1 MYSRFIIERPVLA
14 AVISIVIIIA
24 GLVTMSA
31 LPIDLYPEITP
42 PTVTVTTMY
51 PGADAVTLNDTV
63 AQVIEEQ
70 VNGVEG
76 MIYMSSTCAN
86 DGTYTLTVTF
96 EVGMDLDMAT
106 VLTQNQVTIATP
118 QLPSEVQRQG
128 VSTQKKSTNFVL
140 AVNLYSPNNTY
151 DDLALSN
158 YASINMTDTLARVP
172 GVGNVT
178 IFGSKD
184 YGMRIWLNP
193 DAMHARQ
200 LTVTDVTNAVKSQNI
215 QVAAGNLGQPP
226 CPRGTEYQYTVTVTG
241 RLTTPEEFEN
251 IVVKVGSDG
260 QPVKIK
266 DIGTVELGSQLY
278 NSYSTYNGKPSA
290 TIAIYQLPGSN
301 AIDVEQ
307 GCKAELERLAD
318 RFPKDLT
325 YKITYNS
332 TDFIHASIDE
342 ITVTLFQAVGL
353 VVLITFVFLQDWRTS
368 LIPALTI
375 PVSLIGTFIIMAMLG
390 FSINTLTMFGLV
402 LAIGIVVDDSI
413 VVVENTQR
421 KIDERGLSSRE
432 AAIAAMNEVIGP
444 CIATT
449 LVLMSVFVP
458 TAFMGGISGSLY
470 KQFALTIAASTAF
483 STVNALTLSPAL
495 CGVLLRPSAKTKFFF
510 FDWFNKIF
518 SVTEHF
524 YGKIVK
530 MLVRKLVIVGLLFL
544 GITGLTLIGF
554 VSLPTGFIPTEDQGY
569 FMTVIQLPDAASLER
584 TAYITTQ
591 ATDMAL
597 KTPGVANVISIGGMS
612 MIDQTI
618 SSNSASLIVVLDDW
632 SKRKT
637 AELQINAIVER
648 LGRDFKTIDGAKLMS
663 FVPPTIPG
671 LGTTGGLQMQLQNYG
686 NVPLSDLQAASIE
699 LMQTAAADPVVKNVF
714 TTFRA
719 NVPQI
724 HLDIDRDKVMTQG
737 IQLNDVFDTLQ
748 VYLGSLYV
756 NDFNL
761 YGKTFQVKM
770 QALSQYR
777 VNTDDVGLLDVR
789 DSKGNMVPLSTL
801 LIAKP
806 SFGPQTITRYN
817 MYQSATF
824 LGDSGDG
831 YSSGQAMEA
840 MSQMVHDS
848 LPEAFG
854 LEWTGMSYQEEEAK
868 GQAPYIF
875 ALGAIFV
882 YLFLAA
888 QYESFLLPISVILS
902 VPFALLGAV
911 AANWMRSYDNNIYT
925 QIGFVLLI
933 GLCSKS
939 SILIVEFAK
948 TKHEDEGLDRFDAAI
963 DAARLRFR
971 AILMTAFSDIFGW
984 FPLVVATGAGMLSRR
999 ALGTAVWGGM
1009 IAATVIGLF
1018 FVPALYVMVQT
1029 YADWLNNRK
1038 LAKTPAKADASE
1050 SVNQ

>member
-31 LPIDLYPEITP
+31 LPIDPYPDITP
-42 PTVTVTTMY
+42 PTVTVTTTY

-118 QLPSEVQRQG
+118 QLPDEVQRQG

-151 DDLALSN
+151 NDLELSN
-158 YASINMTDTLARVP
+158 YASINMVDTLARVP

-200 LTVTDVTNAVKSQNI
+200 LTVTDVTDAVRSQNV

-226 CPRGTEYQYTVTVTG
+226 CPKGTEFQYTVTVTG
-241 RLTTPEEFEN
+241 RLSTPEEFKN
-251 IVVKVGSDG
+251 IVVKVGPDG
-260 QPVKIK
+260 HPVKIK

-301 AIDVEQ
+301 AIDVEK
-307 GCKAELERLAD
+307 GCKAELERLAS
-318 RFPKDLT
+318 RFPKDLKYNVT
-325 YKITYNS
+325 YDS
-332 TDFIHASIDE
+332 TWFIHASINE

-375 PVSLIGTFIIMAMLG
+375 PVSLIGTFIVMALLG

-421 KIDERGLSSRE
+421 KIDELGLAPRE

-449 LVLMSVFVP
+449 LVLLSVFVP
-458 TAFMGGISGSLY
+458 TAFMGGISGRLY
-470 KQFALTIAASTAF
+470 QQFSLTIAASTAF

-495 CGVLLRPSAKTKFFF
+495 CGVLLRPTSKTKFFF

-518 SVTEHF
+518 AATERF
-524 YGKIVK
+524 YGGIVK
-530 MLVRKLVIVGLLFL
+530 MLVRKLVIVAILFL
-544 GITGLTLIGF
+544 GITVLTWLGF
-554 VSLPTGFIPTEDQGY
+554 VTLPTGFIPTEDQGY
-569 FMTVIQLPDAASLER
+569 FMAVIQLPDAASLER
-584 TAYITTQ
+584 TSAVTTR
-591 ATDMAL
+591 ATDMVM

-612 MIDQTI
+612 MIDSTI
-618 SSNSASLIVVLDDW
+618 SSNTASLIVMLDDW
-632 SKRKT
+632 DKRKT
-637 AELQINAIVER
+637 PELQINAIVEK
-648 LGRDFKTIDGAKLMS
+648 LADEFKTIEEARIMS

-686 NVPLSDLQAASIE
+686 NMPLPDLQAASVR
-699 LMQTAAADPVVKNVF
+699 LMQMAAGNPEVKDVF

-737 IQLNDVFDTLQ
+737 IALGDVFDTLQ

-777 VNTDDVGLLDVR
+777 VNPEDVGLLDVR
-789 DSKGNMVPLSTL
+789 DKNGNMVPLNAL
-801 LIAKP
+801 LVAKP

-817 MYQSATF
+817 MYESATF
-824 LGDSGDG
+824 LGDSGEG
-831 YSSGQAMEA
+831 YSSGQAMDA
-840 MSQMVHDS
+840 MTDMVHE
-848 LPEAFG
+848 LPGFG
-854 LEWTGMSYQEEEAK
+854 LEWTGMSFQEQAAK
-868 GQAPYIF
+868 GQAPFIF
-875 ALGAIFV
+875 ALGAVFV

-911 AANWMRSYDNNIYT
+911 AANWMREYDNNIYT

-948 TKHEDEGLDRFDAAI
+948 AKHEEQGQDRFTAAI
-963 DAARLRFR
+963 EAARLRFR

-1018 FVPALYVMVQT
+1018 FVPALYVIVQT
-1029 YADWLNNRK
+1029 YADWLAKRRQM
-1038 LAKTPAKADASE
+1038 KTPPAADNE
-1050 SVNQ
+1050 SAG